1 LFIDD
6 GARNVAAARDA
17 GFAAEQWTLEDGHG
31 ALHALLTGH
40 GVTAA

>member
-17 GFAAEQWTLEDGHG
+17 GFAAEQWTLEDGHSV
-31 ALHALLTGH
+31 LHTLLARH
-40 GVTAA
+40 GVAAA